1 MKANFSS
8 TYTHPLSQCHYHS
21 SESLYRW
28 SLWCV
33 SSGRES
39 QECPRTAKPL
49 CDHSSL
55 FVCWIRRI
63 LGWSSKAP
71 KLYRCVNPHLFFS
84 LWSKKSHL
92 LLSKQMYVLIVFSNK
107 LVNSDNLNLTFM
119 LVDSIQQS
127 ILKLFYTRTSTV
139 KVYSSDYFNFSQ
151 AILKESK
158 VKFQL

>member
-1 MKANFSS
+1 
-8 TYTHPLSQCHYHS
+8 
-21 SESLYRW
+21 
-28 SLWCV
+28 
-33 SSGRES
+33 
-39 QECPRTAKPL
+39 
-49 CDHSSL
+49 
-55 FVCWIRRI
+55 
-63 LGWSSKAP
+63 
-71 KLYRCVNPHLFFS
+71 
-84 LWSKKSHL
+84 
-92 LLSKQMYVLIVFSNK
+92 MYVLIVFSNK